1 MPMIPVTPW
10 QLSSQRY
17 LRQMEY
23 HRFAAER
30 SLGSCYKGFY
40 QWPRAELAPLLLTPV
55 YPPSER
61 QKIAG
66 RQREQS

>member
-1 MPMIPVTPW
+1 MIPVTPW

-40 QWPRAELAPLLLTPV
+40 QWPRAELAPLLLLPV
-55 YPPSER
+55 LT
-61 QKIAG
+61 AA
-66 RQREQS
+66 